1 LQSPPATRQPAP
13 ERDAV
18 PVRVLQVRVLP
29 VQVLRVPASAAVQV
43 FARMTSVRSVP
54 SG

>member
-1 LQSPPATRQPAP
+1 LQSPPATRQPAS

-18 PVRVLQVRVLP
+18 QVQVLPVQVLP

>member
-1 LQSPPATRQPAP
+1 MRQPAP
-13 ERDAV
+13 GRRDAV
-18 PVRVLQVRVLP
+18 QVLPVRVLPVRVLP
-29 VQVLRVPASAAVQV
+29 VQVLRVPALAAVQV

>member
-1 LQSPPATRQPAP
+1 MRQEAAP
-13 ERDAV
+13 GRDAV
-18 PVRVLQVRVLP
+18 QAQLLSAQVLRVRVLP